1 MSLLLALLPLSAAF
15 APRMPA
21 SASRAVAGPRASRP
35 AMFTGAELVQPDL
48 ADAVHASTNLLAAV
62 LQKDGSYS
70 GSTLSETIGTLS
82 PNGQAV
88 TYGTYLLIV
97 LSAVQLVR
105 VALPE
110 ILKIGF
116 VIALIEV
123 FGGVPPL

>member
-1 MSLLLALLPLSAAF
+1 
-15 APRMPA
+15 
-21 SASRAVAGPRASRP
+21 
-35 AMFTGAELVQPDL
+35 MFTGAELVQPEL
-48 ADAVHASTNLLAAV
+48 ADAMHASSNLLAAV
-62 LQKDGSYS
+62 LEKDGSYS
-70 GSTLSETIGTLS
+70 GTLSESIGALS

-88 TYGTYLLIV
+88 TYGTYLLILV
-97 LSAVQLVR
+97 AAVQIVR

>member
-1 MSLLLALLPLSAAF
+1 MSLLVALLPLSAAF
-15 APRMPA
+15 APRMP
-21 SASRAVAGPRASRP
+21 SPASRAVAGPRASRP
-35 AMFTGAELVQPDL
+35 AMFTGAELVQPEL
-48 ADAVHASTNLLAAV
+48 ADAMHAGTNLLAAV
-62 LQKDGSYS
+62 LEKDGSYS
-70 GSTLSETIGTLS
+70 GTLSESIGALS

-88 TYGTYLLIV
+88 TYGTYLLILV
-97 LSAVQLVR
+97 AAVQIVR